1 MTYALR
7 TASGILSGLDPSTPA
22 ALRPLATA
30 AAQRFNAATAPGA
43 VWVATGT
50 TFAPEARAAPQW
62 RREDVPLAYLT
73 RDGVSGAFTA
83 YDGAGA
89 VLRDSP
95 GNGSNRDWWAAERP
109 PTAPRAPAVL
119 EVATLAASYVGQA
132 VVVLDAGPAR
142 WLPATVLCDGDTVL
156 MPAGAAA
163 PAALPASTPAAELT
177 DARDGPAPRS
187 LRVFRRVG
195 NGGLVLGAV
204 DLARSLDAS
213 PSEPFAVTAAPS
225 TLGALAA
232 TTRDGRTVAVNVD
245 GAGDRATWALLRW
258 A

>member
-7 TASGILSGLDPSTPA
+7 TASGILSGLAASTPA
-22 ALRPLATA
+22 AVRPLATA

-50 TFAPEARAAPQW
+50 TFAPEARRAPQW

-89 VLRDSP
+89 VLRDTP
-95 GNGSNRDWWAAERP
+95 GSSSNREGWSTERP

-132 VVVLDAGPAR
+132 VVVLDAGTSR

-156 MPAGAAA
+156 MPAGAPV
-163 PAALPASTPAAELT
+163 PAALPASTPAAELV

-187 LRVFRRVG
+187 LRVFRRTG
-195 NGGLVLGAV
+195 GGLVLGAV

-213 PSEPFAVTAAPS
+213 PSEAFAVTAVPS
-225 TLGALAA
+225 TLGALAPTA
-232 TTRDGRTVAVNVD
+232 RDGRTVAVNVD
-245 GAGDRATWALLRW
+245 GTGDRATWVLLRW